1 MIIRKATEAD
11 IDVVEKLYDAIH
23 TAEEAGQQTIGWI
36 RGIYPVREIA
46 ERAFD
51 RGELYVLEDDGEI
64 HGTGII
70 NNTQDASYANG
81 NWAGEAPDDKVC
93 VLHTLV
99 IDPACSGGG
108 YGKAFV
114 AFYENYA
121 METGC
126 TELRFD
132 TNERNSVARTMYK
145 KLGYTEAGI
154 VKTDFNGLDQINL
167 VLLEKCLG
175 N

>member
-11 IDVVEKLYDAIH
+11 IDAVEKLYDVIH

-81 NWAGEAPDDKVC
+81 NWAGEAPDDEVC

-99 IDPACSGGG
+99 IDPACSGRG

-132 TNERNSVARTMYK
+132 TNERNSVARAMYK
-145 KLGYTEAGI
+145 KLGYTEVGI

>member
-11 IDVVEKLYDAIH
+11 IDAVEKLYDAIH

-99 IDPACSGGG
+99 IDPACSGRG

-114 AFYENYA
+114 DFYENYA

-132 TNERNSVARTMYK
+132 TNERNTVARTMYK
-145 KLGYTEAGI
+145 KLGYTEVGI

>member
-36 RGIYPVREIA
+36 RGIYPVRETA
-46 ERAFD
+46 ERACD
-51 RGELYVLEDDGEI
+51 RGELWVLEDDGEI

-99 IDPACSGGG
+99 IDPACSGRG

-145 KLGYTEAGI
+145 KLGYTEVGI

>member
-99 IDPACSGGG
+99 IDPACSGRG

-121 METGC
+121 IETGC

-132 TNERNSVARTMYK
+132 TNERNSVARAMYK
-145 KLGYTEAGI
+145 KLGYTEVGI

-167 VLLEKCLG
+167 VLLEKCIA

>member
-11 IDVVEKLYDAIH
+11 IDAVEKLYDAIH

-36 RGIYPVREIA
+36 RGIYPVRETA

-99 IDPACSGGG
+99 IDPACSGRG

-145 KLGYTEAGI
+145 KLGYTEVGI

>member
-1 MIIRKATEAD
+1 MIIRKATEAN
-11 IDVVEKLYDAIH
+11 IDAVEKLYDAIH
-23 TAEEAGQQTIGWI
+23 TAEETGQQTIGWI

-99 IDPACSGGG
+99 IDPACSGRG

-121 METGC
+121 IETGC

-132 TNERNSVARTMYK
+132 TNERNSVARAMYK
-145 KLGYTEAGI
+145 KLGYTEVGI

-167 VLLEKCLG
+167 VLLEKCIA

>member
-70 NNTQDASYANG
+70 NNTQDASYAKG
-81 NWAGEAPDDKVC
+81 DWAGEAPNDKVC

-99 IDPACSGGG
+99 IDLACSGRG

-132 TNERNSVARTMYK
+132 TNERNSVARAMYK
-145 KLGYTEAGI
+145 KLGYTEVGI